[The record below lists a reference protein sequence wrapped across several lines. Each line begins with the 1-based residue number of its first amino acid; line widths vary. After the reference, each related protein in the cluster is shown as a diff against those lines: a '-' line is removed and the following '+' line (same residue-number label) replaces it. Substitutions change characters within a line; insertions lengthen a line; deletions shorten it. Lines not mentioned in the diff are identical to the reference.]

1 MLILDIVVTT
11 LQLLRGLVLPFQ
23 SSEVQISHPFIRYQL
38 VSPSNRYTSSL
49 TNPDL
54 PLLLDQPDEL
64 AGMPVFEIDW
74 IRYLMG
80 ILFGMSRMENGD
92 DALRIQNQ
100 EQIAQLRSAFRW
112 NLIRFNHNMRQNG
125 MLQTGLPPNRLPV

>member
-112 NLIRFNHNMRQNG
+112 NLIRFNHNMRQNR
-125 MLQTGLPPNRLPV
+125 MLQTGPPPNRLPV